1 MNNDLYKLLS
11 IIYSYY
17 DSFHNFR
24 YDFKVDEVKKLR
36 VNYEFVGTLYLG
48 PDSVPQNDTKV
59 KVHDKIFAI
68 EEPVPVAD
76 RNEKYEKI
84 TSEAPEKSEIHITLK
99 LLNDAFALV
108 AVWQPL
114 NILIYMLQLLYC
126 LVVCYEEYYYII
138 ILEISCFFCITPNN
152 VTLIT
157 YLKLFFMYIFQ
168 ILF

>member
-1 MNNDLYKLLS
+1 MLN

-17 DSFHNFR
+17 DSIHNFR

-99 LLNDAFALV
+99 L
-108 AVWQPL
+108 
-114 NILIYMLQLLYC
+114 
-126 LVVCYEEYYYII
+126 
-138 ILEISCFFCITPNN
+138 
-152 VTLIT
+152 
-157 YLKLFFMYIFQ
+157 
-168 ILF
+168 